1 MLEQPD
7 LVASVTKTKIR
18 KYLIVSSVL
27 LITAGCAT
35 NEAPSQQEMVSD
47 ALPAVEVPAEW
58 SAQDMDIGFVDSG
71 WIESF
76 GDAELVALVNE
87 AMENSP
93 DLRLSASRIDRSSA
107 LLDTADAALKPTVSL
122 ASGVSGGSQG
132 QTSSAVGLSVSWE
145 LDVWGRMRTAVSA
158 AEESLIATQSDYE
171 FARQSLAAQVAN
183 AWFLNTE
190 STLQVSLAEEIV
202 EVYSGTLE
210 ISEKKQKAGKVSMKD
225 VHLGRANLAASEDAL
240 RQAKIAWN
248 ESVRALEVLV
258 GRYPSAELESAE
270 RLVAVPPTIPAG
282 TPSDIIAR
290 RPDLVAAER
299 RVAASFFKTEEA
311 KLAKLPRFG
320 LTGGIGIS
328 SMGSAISSLGAGLFA
343 PLFDGGAL
351 QAEVDAATADQKA
364 SIANYGSVLLRAFQE
379 VETALVNENLLG
391 QREDFLRAVVEEN
404 ASALELT
411 KKEYSAGKIGLETV
425 LLTQVNWVAAQI
437 SLINIQSQRL
447 YQRVNIHLA
456 LGGSFE

>member
-1 MLEQPD
+1 MLDQLG
-7 LVASVTKTKIR
+7 LVAPVAKTRIR

-27 LITAGCAT
+27 LVTAGCAT
-35 NEAPSQQEMVSD
+35 NEAPSQQEMVND
-47 ALPAVEVPAEW
+47 ALPTVEVPTEW
-58 SAQDMDIGFVDSG
+58 SVQDMDIGFVDSG

-87 AMENSP
+87 AMANNP
-93 DLRLSASRIDRSSA
+93 DLRFSASRIDRSSA
-107 LLDTADAALKPTVSL
+107 MLDTADAALKPTVSL

-132 QTSSAVGLSVSWE
+132 QTSTAAPPPPPPPPPAR
-145 LDVWGRMRTAVSA
+145 GRMRTAVSA

-202 EVYSGTLE
+202 EVYRGTLD

-311 KLAKLPRFG
+311 ELAKLPRFA
-320 LTGGIGIS
+320 LTGGVGIA

-379 VETALVNENLLG
+379 VETGLVNENLLG